1 MGHIHCHTKKEPE
14 DRFSSVYQFR
24 QALEVCEEVLIKRTE
39 NPDFHLTLSLDNG
52 QLVRSDGKPITSD
65 AETSATMVFTPQ
77 KTKEA
82 TQRSNEKGSSRLVQ
96 GTAFAIGLLVVI
108 FFSFYMFTEQETQN
122 EPTVQK
128 ETQVDE
134 KDQNAEN
141 GQQSEEIK
149 DKLEVRISSTPSG
162 AIVKM
167 TDVNGEK
174 MVVGNTPFLMSLQL
188 SNIKF
193 LEIEMSGYTSQKI
206 LPSLSNV
213 NLKLY
218 LKNKKEDQKKIQ
230 RKQNEEKYYIQN
242 KSPARGQ

>member
-1 MGHIHCHTKKEPE
+1 
-14 DRFSSVYQFR
+14 
-24 QALEVCEEVLIKRTE
+24 
-39 NPDFHLTLSLDNG
+39 
-52 QLVRSDGKPITSD
+52 
-65 AETSATMVFTPQ
+65 
-77 KTKEA
+77 
-82 TQRSNEKGSSRLVQ
+82 
-96 GTAFAIGLLVVI
+96 
-108 FFSFYMFTEQETQN
+108 MFTEQETQN

-162 AIVKM
+162 AIVHM

-193 LEIEMSGYTSQKI
+193 WKLRCLVIPLKKSYR
-206 LPSLSNV
+206 LSPMP
-213 NLKLY
+213 NLKLC
-218 LKNKKEDQKKIQ
+218 LKK
-230 RKQNEEKYYIQN
+230 
-242 KSPARGQ
+242 